1 MKEKILN
8 YINTWEKR
16 CYCNGIPDEAPNRL
30 EVLNKVPSYRK
41 IAIAIIKNDYS
52 LETLGFSKNKS
63 VVYRQIK
70 YNELLERGVI
80 KKSKQLKLK
89 I

>member
-1 MKEKILN
+1 MKAKILN
-8 YINTWEKR
+8 YIKVWEKR
-16 CYCNGIPDEAPNRL
+16 CYSNGIPDEAPDRL
-30 EVLNKVPSYRK
+30 EYLNKVPSYRK

-63 VVYRQIK
+63 YIYSQIK